1 MSHSANGQL
10 AWPDISEQDR
20 EEIDIFETELNR
32 FLDGQMPEKVFLEFR
47 LRHGVYGQRQDGT
60 QMLRIKIP
68 LGMLTASQ
76 CEVLADLS
84 EEYADSISHITTR
97 QDVQYHFV
105 DILDTPNILRRLA
118 TTGITN

>member
-1 MSHSANGQL
+1 MSPPTNNQL
-10 AWPDISEQDR
+10 SWPDLSEQAR
-20 EEIDIFETELNR
+20 EEIDTFETELNR

-68 LGMLTASQ
+68 LGILTASQ

-84 EEYADSISHITTR
+84 E
-97 QDVQYHFV
+97 
-105 DILDTPNILRRLA
+105 
-118 TTGITN
+118 